1 MNNPNKTYDHV
12 YVVIRYDAYHA
23 DIKYAVTVLKV
34 FITEEEAQ
42 NEVIRLNSLISKRN
56 IDKTLV
62 NQKKYFYQIGRIK
75 KGILM
80 MDKETRNRKV

>member
-1 MNNPNKTYDHV
+1 V

-23 DIKYAVTVLKV
+23 DIEYAITVLKV

-42 NEVIRLNSLISKRN
+42 NEVMRLNNLISKK
-56 IDKTLV
+56 ISV
-62 NQKKYFYQIGRIK
+62 YQKKYFYQIGRIK

-80 MDKETRNRKV
+80 VDKGTNTDGSDQI